1 MSGPILRLAGGLVA
15 AIPQLIALALV
26 VVLTV
31 AALRICARFFALVG
45 AGSISLGS
53 FEPEW
58 AVPTA
63 RLVRL
68 GVIVL
73 AVIMAYPY
81 VPGSSS
87 EAFKAISIFAGIL
100 FSLGSGSWVA
110 NLIAGYSMIYRRAF
124 RVGDRVEIAGITG
137 TVEEAGCRIRHQ
149 DPDERAGDA
158 AQRARPFEPRRQ
170 PHAAGADPR
179 PDPPHGGK
187 HRLRRSVAA
196 GGSAAARS
204 GAPHPGIADAPA
216 PFVRQRE
223 LGEFAPEYAVYVAT
237 NDETAMEG
245 IYAALHANIQDVFA
259 EQGIQIM
266 TPSYEGDPELPKN
279 SPGVRRHV
287 TETSV
292 GQADR
297 LGRGLG
303 PPPPAEGRE
312 SGQGGSQ
319 EHQGR
324 RDR

>member
-1 MSGPILRLAGGLVA
+1 M
-15 AIPQLIALALV
+15 
-26 VVLTV
+26 
-31 AALRICARFFALVG
+31 
-45 AGSISLGS
+45 
-53 FEPEW
+53 
-58 AVPTA
+58 PTA

-81 VPGSSS
+81 IPGSSS

-137 TVEEAGCRIRHQ
+137 TVEELGAAGYAHQ

-170 PHAAGADPR
+170 PHAARAEPWS
-179 PDPPHGGK
+179 DPPHGGQ

-196 GGSAAARS
+196 GGSDAAGS

-216 PFVRQRE
+216 PFVRQRK

-237 NDETAMEG
+237 NDETSMDG

-266 TPSYEGDPELPKN
+266 TPNYEADPKAEKI
-279 SPGVRRHV
+279 
-287 TETSV
+287 
-292 GQADR
+292 
-297 LGRGLG
+297 
-303 PPPPAEGRE
+303 PPVSDAM
-312 SGQGGSQ
+312 
-319 EHQGR
+319 
-324 RDR
+324 